1 VLSDISQFRLRP
13 AWIAAIACIVLTAI
27 FWGNLFRFSPALMDP
42 VYDTTYEAF
51 VVGRLAR
58 AAADGYFNN
67 TDLGVNMD
75 PKIPPADGQTYQ
87 RQVEYFEHPDL
98 IHSLGLTWAPYPSH
112 FAFQGYL
119 FAAIDAI
126 NPLPRAIRIA
136 FYHLLASLFT
146 AGVLVW
152 MAAILRAKFG
162 WAAFAGFL
170 LPTAIE
176 PMFSGMAPSLA
187 WFLGSCFLPIP
198 FGMLLADE
206 DDLRRRRMLLAL
218 AFLAFLIRFLSGYEF
233 TSTIILAAAVA
244 CLLTVKERPDLFRH
258 VLRNASSVVA
268 VGIAAFVVAATLHA
282 MKEGGFAVFAQKA
295 ANRMTGNSASLA
307 DELIF
312 GKFEPIG
319 AVISLY
325 LGGNLVTLT
334 KSFGLVLA
342 LIAMYA
348 ILVLL
353 DERFNWFYGVGRRKL
368 QVLGLAVLASFTAPL
383 SWFMLGK
390 AHSWDHLPYDLAM
403 WYVPTIPF
411 GFAMLGA
418 GSVSLVQYLRLRR
431 GDALLGLLIGSIPLV
446 IVAAA
451 GAIRLIDKKIETAG
465 TWVITEHANA
475 FPVFENP
482 SLGIEFRMSNQWF
495 TLLYPCSARPP
506 DRTFEIRAEQDGKT
520 VNYDFEETRKLV
532 LSSGGRCMAAQAK
545 SGEPIARMNIGEI
558 SKVGPIW
565 NRDVTVALP
574 DTLSP
579 AAFSNAEWDRGVSR
593 GPTPDLMLD
602 DGYFGRLLIKT
613 GDDILISPTDRRTIT
628 SIPSFGNSKV
638 LKLDGAPIR
647 LPDGQTPVFGIIRK

>member
-1 VLSDISQFRLRP
+1 MLAGTSQRLRA
-13 AWIAAIACIVLTAI
+13 AWIAVVTCIVLTAI

-42 VYDTTYEAF
+42 VYDATYEAF

-67 TDLGVNMD
+67 TDLGVNID
-75 PKIPPADGQTYQ
+75 PKNPLNETDKYQ
-87 RQVEYFEHPDL
+87 KQVEYFQRPDL
-98 IHSLGLTWAPYPSH
+98 IHSLGLKWAAYPSH
-112 FAFQGYL
+112 FALQGYL

-126 NPLPRAIRIA
+126 NPMPRTIRIT

-170 LPTAIE
+170 LPCAIE
-176 PMFSGMAPSLA
+176 PMFSGLAPSLA
-187 WFLGSCFLPIP
+187 WFLGSCLLPIP

-233 TSTIILAAAVA
+233 TSTVILAAAVA

-258 VLRNASSVVA
+258 VLRNASWMVA
-268 VGIAAFVVAATLHA
+268 AGVAAFVVAMMLHA
-282 MKEGGFAVFAQKA
+282 AKEGGFAVFAQKA
-295 ANRMTGNSASLA
+295 ANRMMGNSPSLA

-325 LGGNLVTLT
+325 LGGNLITLT

-353 DERFNWFYGVGRRKL
+353 DERFNWFYGAGRRRL
-368 QVLGLAVLASFTAPL
+368 QVLALATLASFAAPL
-383 SWFMLGK
+383 SWFILGK
-390 AHSWDHLPYDLAM
+390 AHSYDHLPFDLAM

-418 GSVSLVQYLRLRR
+418 GSVSLAQYLRLRR
-431 GDALLGLLIGSIPLV
+431 GDALLSVLIGSIPLV
-446 IVAAA
+446 VVGAA

-506 DRTFEIRAEQDGKT
+506 GRTFEIRAEQDGKT

-532 LSSGGRCMAAQAK
+532 LSSGGRCIAARAK
-545 SGEPIARMNIGEI
+545 SGAPIARMHIGE
-558 SKVGPIW
+558 SSAVGRSW
-565 NRDVTVALP
+565 NCDVSVALP

-579 AAFSNAEWDRGVSR
+579 AAFSNAEWDRGVGR
-593 GPTPDLMLD
+593 GQTAELMLD
-602 DGYFGRLLIKT
+602 NDVFGRLLIKT
-613 GDDILISPTDRRTIT
+613 GDGVLVSPTDQRTIVST
-628 SIPSFGNSKV
+628 GSFGDSKV

-647 LPDGQTPVFGIIRK
+647 VPPGQTPVFGIDRK